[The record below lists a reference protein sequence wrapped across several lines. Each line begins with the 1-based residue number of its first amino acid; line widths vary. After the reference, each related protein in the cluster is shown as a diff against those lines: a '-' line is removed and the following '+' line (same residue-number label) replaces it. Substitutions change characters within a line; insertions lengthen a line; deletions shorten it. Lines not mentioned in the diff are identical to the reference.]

1 LEHSLLFSWAIWFVL
16 SLHLVGFFFIFGFL
30 SKTIGMSII
39 EAMEKKT
46 HNKAISADAKK
57 PRG

>member
-1 LEHSLLFSWAIWFVL
+1 MLFSWAIWFVL